1 MSPHLIHLARGGS
14 DSNNDNMLNSS
25 KIIISIDKMIMTT
38 FQHSTLYFTFIHLR
52 SHKMAKIPKLQLI
65 KQ

>member
-1 MSPHLIHLARGGS
+1 MSLHLIHLARGDS

-38 FQHSTLYFTFIHLR
+38 FQHNFCFTFIHLS
-52 SHKMAKIPKLQLI
+52 SHKMAKVPKLQLI